1 MAKAKTLTIQQIKNL
16 LKKGKEGREGM
27 AALIAQVSD
36 LNALVLE
43 KGQSLKD
50 VVDGITK
57 EKTGYQKQVTDLTTL
72 NQEIDEFLGTDE
84 VDDAKAE

>member
-36 LNALVLE
+36 LHALVLE

-57 EKTGYQKQVTDLTTL
+57 EQTGYQKQVTDLTTL